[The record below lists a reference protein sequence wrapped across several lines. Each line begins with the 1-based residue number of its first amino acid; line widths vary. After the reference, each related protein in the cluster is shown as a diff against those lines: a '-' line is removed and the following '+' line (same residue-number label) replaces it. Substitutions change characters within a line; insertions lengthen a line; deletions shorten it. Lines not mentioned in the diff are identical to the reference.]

1 MHLNL
6 SFMSLQKDGESVMFP
21 PGHYSTGRMNWSLK
35 QGRKD
40 WAGCVSQSVSLPLFR
55 TDFRSFN
62 LNSSHFELLGDPVLS
77 H

>member
-1 MHLNL
+1 MHLKL

-21 PGHYSTGRMNWSLK
+21 PGHYSTGRMIWSLK
-35 QGRKD
+35 QSRKD
-40 WAGCVSQSVSLPLFR
+40 WTGCVSQSVSLPLFR